1 MVATRD
7 IEPGEIVLLDRAVVV
22 APDDRPGNNLIGV
35 SSIIQRALY
44 AFNVRLLLRSPV
56 LCSLPRLPRE
66 VVRGEHV
73 ALPSMSVPPLRE
85 RVLSP

>member
-1 MVATRD
+1 MINKFILLTEYQLNPWALFRVSENAEVGRFMVATRD

-44 AFNVRLLLRSPV
+44 AFNVRFLLR
-56 LCSLPRLPRE
+56 CGRLPAR
-66 VVRGEHV
+66 
-73 ALPSMSVPPLRE
+73 
-85 RVLSP
+85 